1 MNYDDSQ
8 GDYNPSISVHRPPKA
23 LQSPKVLPISLA
35 DISSFDRDAGLGND
49 NGQSSENESELVD
62 RPNSYRSS
70 RYNASNHL
78 NDAWS
83 FTAASQNNNNNYKTR
98 FNSSGFGN
106 D

>member
-1 MNYDDSQ
+1 MNYDDGQ
-8 GDYNPSISVHRPPKA
+8 GDYNPSIGVYRSPMA

-70 RYNASNHL
+70 RYNASYHL
-78 NDAWS
+78 NDTWS
-83 FTAASQNNNNNYKTR
+83 LRAAS
-98 FNSSGFGN
+98 
-106 D
+106 